1 MEPNTVVILI
11 WHCNAGSVIVTCLS
25 FYLSALPE
33 LKKLILE
40 AKEKKYPDTSLLK
53 RMQKVVNEA
62 EQCANL
68 ANQLVSRNSKQ
79 PLGSAENVGNKK
91 TKLSISELE
100 QFLTQINELPC
111 IIQESALVR
120 VGIVRLS
127 IYSRFLLLNTKGN
140 SYCS

>member
-11 WHCNAGSVIVTCLS
+11 WHCNVRSGIVTCLLS
-25 FYLSALPE
+25 YISALPE

-79 PLGSAENVGNKK
+79 PLGSTENVGNKK

-127 IYSRFLLLNTKGN
+127 IYSSF
-140 SYCS
+140 YC